1 MILVTVI
8 LNNSGWGIGIV
19 LALQVCYSHNGPNG
33 LLYLQ
38 PLRRTFSCLG
48 SCLLVQD
55 TEAEVASTRAVDRL
69 EVLQGTRPREDGSVE
84 LEEYSAA
91 HMRAVLSGM
100 VFLDGVDDY

>member
-1 MILVTVI
+1 M
-8 LNNSGWGIGIV
+8 
-19 LALQVCYSHNGPNG
+19 
-33 LLYLQ
+33 LYLQ
-38 PLRRTFSCLG
+38 PLRRTDSSLPG
-48 SCLLVQD
+48 NCLLVQD

-69 EVLQGTRPREDGSVE
+69 EVLQGTRSREDGSVE